1 MEFLT
6 FTLQEAVVVKKLIS
20 FHYHELS
27 KDFIFSGEAH
37 DFWELCYI
45 DKGEVQIFAYNRD
58 FHLKQGDMML
68 HKPNMFHSIQ
78 TVNDAAPNAVNVCFY
93 CVSPHMSFF
102 EDKVFRLI
110 EQERNI
116 LSEIVNEGLRTFEPR
131 IDTTSPTEHTLLR
144 KGETPFGS
152 EQLIKIGFE
161 KLLISLIRR
170 YSLMETAHTLSSPA
184 REKME
189 GELFADIRCY
199 LQNSLSADFNL
210 EELSNKFHIGKSHLK
225 KLFKEKAGMG
235 IKQYWNRLKIE
246 QAKIMVRDE
255 KYNMTQISEVL
266 GYSSVHYFSRHF
278 KNEIGMT
285 PTEYAKTVK
294 ARAF

>member
-1 MEFLT
+1 MEFLA
-6 FTLQEAVVVKKLIS
+6 FTLQEDVIVKKLIS
-20 FHYHELS
+20 FHYHEFS
-27 KDFIFSGEAH
+27 KDYVFSGEEH

-45 DKGEVQIFAYNRD
+45 DKGEVRIFAYNRD
-58 FHLKQGDMML
+58 FHLKQGDLIL

-78 TVNDAAPNAVNVCFY
+78 TVNNTAPNAVNASFY
-93 CVSPHMSFF
+93 CTSEHMRFF
-102 EDKVFRLI
+102 EDKVFRLT

-116 LSEIVNEGLRTFEPR
+116 LSEVVNEGLRTFEPR
-131 IDTTSPTEHTLLR
+131 IDTTSPTNHTLLR

-170 YSLMETAHTLSSPA
+170 YSMLETAPPLSSPA
-184 REKME
+184 REKLE
-189 GELFADIRCY
+189 EDLFAEIRLY

-210 EELSNKFHIGKSHLK
+210 EELGNKFHIGKSHLK
-225 KLFKEKAGMG
+225 KLFKEKVGMG

-255 KYNMTQISEVL
+255 TYNITQISEAL

-278 KNEIGMT
+278 KSEIGMT